1 MSIRKEIITYFSYVI
16 IAFLK
21 ITNYDPFYRIFY
33 IVGYLDLNL
42 KLRSALIKKTIIF
55 KYQGQ
60 VNLKHMKNELYIQ
73 N

>member
-1 MSIRKEIITYFSYVI
+1 MRLLHIFSYII

-21 ITNYDPFYRIFY
+21 ITNYDSFYRIFY

-42 KLRSALIKKTIIF
+42 KLRSAPVKKIIIF

-60 VNLKHMKNELYIQ
+60 VNLKHMNNELYMQ
-73 N
+73 NQI

>member
-21 ITNYDPFYRIFY
+21 ITNYDSFYRIFY

-42 KLRSALIKKTIIF
+42 KLRSAPVKKIIIF
-55 KYQGQ
+55 KYHI
-60 VNLKHMKNELYIQ
+60 NHTHTNTKDR
-73 N
+73 